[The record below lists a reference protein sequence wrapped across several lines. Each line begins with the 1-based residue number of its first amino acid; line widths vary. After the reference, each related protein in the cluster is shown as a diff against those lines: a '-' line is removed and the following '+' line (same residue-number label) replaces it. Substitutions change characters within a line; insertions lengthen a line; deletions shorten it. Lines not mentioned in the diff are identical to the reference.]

1 VAPELA
7 FWDNLGS
14 FSFFV
19 MVQMHQIDFSL
30 FCRGCQEKKFTNCS
44 FGGGDLPV
52 FFIESKLCI
61 FIFGKVIMSKIRL
74 GLSSCLL
81 GAKVRFD
88 GGHRWDRF
96 ITDTLGQYV
105 EFVPVCPEVECGLGV
120 PREPM
125 RLEGQP
131 AAPRLV
137 TVRTRQDLTQRLL
150 TWTRRRV
157 EELAHEDLDGYI
169 FKAKSP
175 SCGMARVKVY
185 NDRGVFTT
193 TGVGLLARVFLD
205 HFPLLPV
212 ADEGRLHDPELREN
226 FIERIFFHRRWREL
240 LGQKPNLG
248 DLVDF
253 HTRHKLQ
260 ILAHSPEHYRLMGRL
275 VAQGRETALP
285 EFLAAYQTLMLAA
298 LRLKAT
304 VKKNANVL
312 DHLLGYFKKQLSS
325 DEKQELLEIIDS
337 YRRGEAPL
345 IVPITLVN
353 HYVRQYQEPY
363 LKGQFYLQP
372 HPLELKLR
380 NHA

>member
-1 VAPELA
+1 
-7 FWDNLGS
+7 
-14 FSFFV
+14 
-19 MVQMHQIDFSL
+19 
-30 FCRGCQEKKFTNCS
+30 
-44 FGGGDLPV
+44 
-52 FFIESKLCI
+52 
-61 FIFGKVIMSKIRL
+61 MSKIRL

-105 EFVPVCPEVECGLGV
+105 EFLPVCPEVECGLGV

-131 AAPRLV
+131 AAPRLL

-150 TWTRRRV
+150 TWARRRV
-157 EELAHEDLDGYI
+157 AALAHEDLDGFI

-175 SCGMARVKVY
+175 SSGIARVKVY
-185 NDRGVFTT
+185 NDRGVPTN
-193 TGVGLLARVFLD
+193 TGVGLFARVFMD

-212 ADEGRLHDPELREN
+212 ADEGRLHDPEIREN
-226 FIERIFFHRRWREL
+226 FIERIFFHRRWREF

-248 DLVDF
+248 DLVTF

-260 ILAHSPEHYRLMGRL
+260 ILAHSPELYRQLGRL
-275 VAQGRETALP
+275 VARARELPLP
-285 EFLAAYQTLMLAA
+285 EVLAAYPAMAMAA
-298 LRLKAT
+298 LRFKAT
-304 VKKNANVL
+304 VKKNAKVL
-312 DHLLGYFKKQLSS
+312 YHLLGYFKKQLSP

-337 YRRGEAPL
+337 YRLSEVPL

-353 HYVRQYQEPY
+353 HYVRQYREPC
-363 LKGQFYLQP
+363 LKGQSYLNP
-372 HPLELKLR
+372 HPLELMLR
-380 NHA
+380 YHT

>member
-1 VAPELA
+1 
-7 FWDNLGS
+7 
-14 FSFFV
+14 
-19 MVQMHQIDFSL
+19 
-30 FCRGCQEKKFTNCS
+30 
-44 FGGGDLPV
+44 
-52 FFIESKLCI
+52 
-61 FIFGKVIMSKIRL
+61 MSKIRL

-125 RLEGQP
+125 RLEGVP
-131 AAPRLV
+131 AAPRLL

-150 TWTRRRV
+150 TWARRRV
-157 EELAHEDLDGYI
+157 AALAQEDLDGFI

-175 SCGMARVKVY
+175 SSGMARVKVY
-185 NDRGVFTT
+185 NDRGVPTN
-193 TGVGLLARVFLD
+193 TGVGLFARVFMD

-212 ADEGRLHDPELREN
+212 ADEGRLHDPEIREN
-226 FIERIFFHRRWREL
+226 FIEGIFFHRRWREL
-240 LGQKPNLG
+240 LGQQPNLG
-248 DLVDF
+248 DLVIF

-260 ILAHSPEHYRLMGRL
+260 ILAHSPELYRQLGRL
-275 VAQGRETALP
+275 VARARELPLP
-285 EFLAAYQTLMLAA
+285 EVLAAYLAMAMAA

-304 VKKNANVL
+304 VKKNAKVL
-312 DHLLGYFKKQLSS
+312 YHLLGYFKKQLTG
-325 DEKQELLEIIDS
+325 DEKQEMLEIIDS
-337 YRRGEAPL
+337 YRRGEVPL
-345 IVPITLVN
+345 IVPVTLVN
-353 HYVRQYQEPY
+353 HYVRQYREPY
-363 LKGQFYLQP
+363 LKEQFYLQP

>member
-1 VAPELA
+1 
-7 FWDNLGS
+7 
-14 FSFFV
+14 
-19 MVQMHQIDFSL
+19 
-30 FCRGCQEKKFTNCS
+30 
-44 FGGGDLPV
+44 
-52 FFIESKLCI
+52 
-61 FIFGKVIMSKIRL
+61 MSKIRL

-125 RLEGQP
+125 RLEGVP
-131 AAPRLV
+131 AAPRLL

-150 TWTRRRV
+150 TWARRRV
-157 EELAHEDLDGYI
+157 AALAQEDLDGFI

-175 SCGMARVKVY
+175 SSGMARVKVY
-185 NDRGVFTT
+185 NDRGVPTN
-193 TGVGLLARVFLD
+193 TGVGLFARVFMD

-212 ADEGRLHDPELREN
+212 ADEGRLHDPETREN

-240 LGQKPNLG
+240 LGQQPNLG
-248 DLVDF
+248 DLVTF

-260 ILAHSPEHYRLMGRL
+260 ILAHSPELYRQLGRL
-275 VAQGRETALP
+275 VARARELPLP
-285 EFLAAYQTLMLAA
+285 EVLAAYLAMAMAA

-312 DHLLGYFKKQLSS
+312 YHLLGYFKKQLTS
-325 DEKQELLEIIDS
+325 DEKQEMLEIIDS

-345 IVPITLVN
+345 IVPVTLVN
-353 HYVRQYQEPY
+353 HYVRQYREPY
-363 LKGQFYLQP
+363 LKEQFYLQP

>member
-1 VAPELA
+1 
-7 FWDNLGS
+7 
-14 FSFFV
+14 
-19 MVQMHQIDFSL
+19 
-30 FCRGCQEKKFTNCS
+30 
-44 FGGGDLPV
+44 
-52 FFIESKLCI
+52 
-61 FIFGKVIMSKIRL
+61 MSKIRL

-96 ITDTLGQYV
+96 ITDTLGQYM

-150 TWTRRRV
+150 TWARQRV
-157 EELAHEDLDGYI
+157 EELAHENLDGFI

-175 SCGMARVKVY
+175 SCGPARVKVY
-185 NDRGVFTT
+185 NDRGESKA
-193 TGVGLLARVFLD
+193 TGVGLWARVCMD
-205 HFPLLPV
+205 QCPLLPV
-212 ADEGRLHDPELREN
+212 ADEGRLHDPEIREN

-240 LGQKPNLG
+240 LGQKPDLG
-248 DLVDF
+248 DLVIF

-260 ILAHSPEHYRLMGRL
+260 ILAHSPEHYRRMGKL
-275 VAQGRETALP
+275 VARARERVWTDLLTDYHTGAMKALC
-285 EFLAAYQTLMLAA
+285 
-298 LRLKAT
+298 LKAT
-304 VKKNANVL
+304 VKKNTNVL
-312 DHLLGYFKKQLSS
+312 YHLMGYFKKQLSG

-337 YRRGEAPL
+337 YRRGEVPL
-345 IVPITLVN
+345 IVPVTLVK
-353 HYVRQYQEPY
+353 HYVRKYQEPY
-363 LKGQFYLQP
+363 LKEQVYLHP

>member
-1 VAPELA
+1 
-7 FWDNLGS
+7 
-14 FSFFV
+14 
-19 MVQMHQIDFSL
+19 
-30 FCRGCQEKKFTNCS
+30 
-44 FGGGDLPV
+44 
-52 FFIESKLCI
+52 
-61 FIFGKVIMSKIRL
+61 MSKIRL

-96 ITDTLGQYV
+96 ITETLGQYV

-150 TWTRRRV
+150 TWARRRV
-157 EELAHEDLDGYI
+157 KELAHENLDGFI

-175 SCGMARVKVY
+175 SSGLAQVKVY
-185 NDRGVFTT
+185 NDRERPKA
-193 TGVGLLARVFLD
+193 TGVGLFARVFMD

-212 ADEGRLHDPELREN
+212 ADEGRLHDPEIREN
-226 FIERIFFHRRWREL
+226 FIERIFFHRRWREF

-248 DLVDF
+248 DLVTF

-260 ILAHSPEHYRLMGRL
+260 ILAHSPELYRRMGRL
-275 VAQGRETALP
+275 VAGARELP
-285 EFLAAYQTLMLAA
+285 RSEEFNAYLTMSMSA

-312 DHLLGYFKKQLSS
+312 DHLLGYFKKQMSP
-325 DEKQELLEIIDS
+325 DEKQELLEVIDS

-353 HYVRQYQEPY
+353 HYARKYQEPY
-363 LKGQFYLQP
+363 LKEQFYLQP
-372 HPLELKLR
+372 HPLELQLR